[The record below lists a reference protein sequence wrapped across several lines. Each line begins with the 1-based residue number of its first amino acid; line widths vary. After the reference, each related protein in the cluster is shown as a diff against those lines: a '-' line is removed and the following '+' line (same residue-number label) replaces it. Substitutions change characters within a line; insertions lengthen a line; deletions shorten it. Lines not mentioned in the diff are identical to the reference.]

1 MTELSNLN
9 KYNIQLNYKMLCE
22 SICNGKVKDA
32 YNEFVEKSSK
42 LTDFSGI
49 DMILAYRLALNNLN
63 YSIYYYLLFAYDLQ
77 LTECCYSNTLI
88 MHTKLTAENINK
100 VAENIISSYYSELLD
115 MKVLSKNP
123 IIQEIL
129 EYIEEHISE
138 PILIKNIAKKMHINS
153 TYLSQLFKQSM
164 GQSFSSYLAE
174 HRIHHAKILLLQ
186 TNENIDRIG
195 DLCGFSSPSYFST
208 VFTNKTGM
216 SPGRYRRNHELSFGA
231 KEKK

>member
-22 SICNGKVKDA
+22 SICNGKVRDA
-32 YNEFVEKSSK
+32 CDEFFKKSSK
-42 LTDFSGI
+42 LIDFSGI

-63 YSIYYYLLFAYDLQ
+63 YSIYYYLLFTYDLQ
-77 LTECCYSNTLI
+77 LTDCCYSNTLI
-88 MHTKLTAENINK
+88 MHTRLTSENINK
-100 VAENIISSYYSELLD
+100 VAENIITSYYSELLD
-115 MKVLSKNP
+115 MKILSKNP
-123 IIQEIL
+123 IIQEVL

-138 PILIKNIAKKMHINS
+138 PILIKNIAQKMHINS

-164 GQSFSSYLAE
+164 GQSFSSYLSE

-186 TNENIDRIG
+186 TNENIDRIS
-195 DLCGFSSPSYFST
+195 DSCGFRSPSYFST

-216 SPGRYRRNHELSFGA
+216 SPGKYRRNHELNLGLK
-231 KEKK
+231 KE